1 MLFPAAVLN
10 LTADNAVR
18 HLYIDGCESTYLTNW
33 NVWEIADS
41 VVLSLT
47 ASVIAVEI
55 GNDVG
60 DVGGLLAS
68 TDTIRTDGTWKVTTN
83 YTPGW
88 MDMNFDDTTW
98 NNATTYGYNGVGPW
112 KARPGIS
119 EDAQWIST
127 ENNLDTTIYFR
138 YHLKRSGV

>member
-18 HLYIDGCESTYLTNW
+18 HLYIDGCESTYLANW

-98 NNATTYGYNGVGPW
+98 NNATTYGITVLDRGKLDLESAKMLNGYQL
-112 KARPGIS
+112 KT
-119 EDAQWIST
+119 IST
-127 ENNLDTTIYFR
+127 QLFTFDII
-138 YHLKRSGV
+138 